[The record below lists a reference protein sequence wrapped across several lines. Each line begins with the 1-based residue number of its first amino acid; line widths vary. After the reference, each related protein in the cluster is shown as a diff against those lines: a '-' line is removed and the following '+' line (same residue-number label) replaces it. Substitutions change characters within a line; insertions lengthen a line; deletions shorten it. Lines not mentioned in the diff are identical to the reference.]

1 MKVFLRTKTAA
12 VLLSVFCTLLW
23 GTAFPFIKLGY
34 SAFGVA
40 DGDVGS
46 MLLFAGCRFFLAGL
60 MVLPVTALQHT
71 RVLPKKADVLPIV
84 TLGLVLTAGQYFFT
98 YIGLGF
104 TSGANTSI
112 ITACASFLT
121 VLAAPVFFRSDRL
134 TVLKILGCVLG
145 FGGVLVMNQGGGVSG
160 DTLFGDSMIFIST
173 ACAAAGNLLSKK
185 VASGRN
191 PLTVTAWQLL
201 AGGGLLAVAGL
212 IWGGRLNFSSLQGVA
227 ILLWLSFVSAA
238 AFSVWTALLKH
249 HPASKISVYTLLIPV
264 FGTALSGLL
273 LGEAVFKIETLL
285 ALLLIA
291 AGIVLVNITI
301 KAKGEG
307 HD

>member
-1 MKVFLRTKTAA
+1 MKGFLRTKSAA

-40 DGDVGS
+40 DGDVGA

-60 MVLPVTALQHT
+60 MVLPVTAVSRA
-71 RVLPKKADVLPIV
+71 RVLPKKGDVLPVVI
-84 TLGLVLTAGQYFFT
+84 LGLVLTAGQYFFT
-98 YIGLGF
+98 YIGLGY

-121 VLAAPVFFRSDRL
+121 VLAAPLFFRSDRL
-134 TVLKILGCVLG
+134 TALKIIGCVLG
-145 FGGVLVMNQGGGVSG
+145 FGGVLVMNRGGGVSG
-160 DTLFGDSMIFIST
+160 DTIFGDSMIFIST
-173 ACAAAGNLLSKK
+173 ACAAAGNLLSKR

-191 PLTVTAWQLL
+191 PLTVTAWQLMI
-201 AGGGLLAVAGL
+201 GGGLLLAVGL
-212 IWGGRLNFSSLQGVA
+212 VWGGRLDFTSLKGDL
-227 ILLWLSFVSAA
+227 ILLWLAFVSAA

-249 HPASKISVYTLLIPV
+249 HPASKISVFTLLI
-264 FGTALSGLL
+264 
-273 LGEAVFKIETLL
+273 LGESVFKTETLL

-291 AGIVLVNITI
+291 AGIVLVNVTI
-301 KAKGEG
+301 KAKGEK

>member
-1 MKVFLRTKTAA
+1 
-12 VLLSVFCTLLW
+12 
-23 GTAFPFIKLGY
+23 
-34 SAFGVA
+34 
-40 DGDVGS
+40 
-46 MLLFAGCRFFLAGL
+46 
-60 MVLPVTALQHT
+60 
-71 RVLPKKADVLPIV
+71 
-84 TLGLVLTAGQYFFT
+84 
-98 YIGLGF
+98 
-104 TSGANTSI
+104 
-112 ITACASFLT
+112 
-121 VLAAPVFFRSDRL
+121 
-134 TVLKILGCVLG
+134 
-145 FGGVLVMNQGGGVSG
+145 
-160 DTLFGDSMIFIST
+160 MIFIST

>member
-1 MKVFLRTKTAA
+1 MKGFLRTKTAA

-40 DGDVGS
+40 DGDVGA

-71 RVLPKKADVLPIV
+71 RVLPKKAD
-84 TLGLVLTAGQYFFT
+84 
-98 YIGLGF
+98 IGLGF

>member
-1 MKVFLRTKTAA
+1 MKGFLRTKTAA

-40 DGDVGS
+40 DGDVGA

-112 ITACASFLT
+112 ITACASFFT
-121 VLAAPVFFRSDRL
+121 VIGAAVFFRGDRL
-134 TVLKILGCVLG
+134 TVLKILGCAVG
-145 FGGVLVMNQGGGVSG
+145 FGGVLVMNRGAAV
-160 DTLFGDSMIFIST
+160 TT
-173 ACAAAGNLLSKK
+173 A
-185 VASGRN
+185 
-191 PLTVTAWQLL
+191 
-201 AGGGLLAVAGL
+201 
-212 IWGGRLNFSSLQGVA
+212 
-227 ILLWLSFVSAA
+227 
-238 AFSVWTALLKH
+238 
-249 HPASKISVYTLLIPV
+249 TLL
-264 FGTALSGLL
+264 GDGLRDALDPKLRR
-273 LGEAVFKIETLL
+273 
-285 ALLLIA
+285 
-291 AGIVLVNITI
+291 
-301 KAKGEG
+301 
-307 HD
+307 

>member
-1 MKVFLRTKTAA
+1 MKGFLRTKTAA
-12 VLLSVFCTLLW
+12 VLLSLLCTLLW

-34 SAFGVA
+34 SEFGVA
-40 DGDVGS
+40 DGDVGA

-60 MVLPVTALQHT
+60 MVLPVIAVKRGRGVPRKQDLM
-71 RVLPKKADVLPIV
+71 PILV
-84 TLGLVLTAGQYFFT
+84 LGLVMTAGQYFFS

-121 VLAAPVFFRSDRL
+121 VLAAPLFFRSDRL
-134 TVLKILGCVLG
+134 TVLKILGCILG
-145 FGGVLVMNQGGGVSG
+145 FSGVLVINQGGSLSG
-160 DTLFGDSMIFIST
+160 DTFFGDCMVFVST
-173 ACAAAGNLLSKK
+173 VCAAAGNLISKK
-185 VASGRN
+185 VTAGRD
-191 PLTVTAWQLL
+191 PLLVTSWQLL
-201 AGGGLLAVAGL
+201 VGGGLLSVTGL
-212 IWGGRLNFSSLQGVA
+212 LWGGRLDFTSLGGVA

-238 AFSVWTALLKH
+238 AFSVWTALLKY

-264 FGTALSGLL
+264 FGATLSGLL
-273 LGEAVFKIETLL
+273 LDEPVFRIETLISL
-285 ALLLIA
+285 ILIA
-291 AGIVLVNITI
+291 AGIALVNVTI